1 MSIINSQTDHKR
13 KQVVK
18 LHGAVTSF
26 MFQRYRIQMQLKTN
40 FIQIPL
46 IIIILLQVN
55 FIVFNAK
62 KKYLKPFT

>member
-1 MSIINSQTDHKR
+1 
-13 KQVVK
+13 
-18 LHGAVTSF
+18 

-40 FIQIPL
+40 FIHIPL
-46 IIIILLQVN
+46 IIMIVLQVN